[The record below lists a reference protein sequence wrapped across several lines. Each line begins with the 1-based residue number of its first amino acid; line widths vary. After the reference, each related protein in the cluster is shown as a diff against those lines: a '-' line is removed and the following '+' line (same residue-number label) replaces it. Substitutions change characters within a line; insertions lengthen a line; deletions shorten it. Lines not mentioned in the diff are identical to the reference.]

1 MNDLHVACCFDDAMV
16 LPALVLA
23 SSIRQFGAGNRKVLF
38 YALHTSSAT
47 ILKGAHK
54 RLNSSHFEFVSIPA
68 AAERFEAI
76 PVHGEYTRAT
86 YMRLM
91 LPQLLPDVKR
101 IIYLDTDTVVNRSIA
116 DLFEIDLAD
125 KPIAACVDF
134 GIQQNIE
141 LSLATLGFT
150 ETARDHL
157 ARLDLPADQYF
168 NAGVTVINLD
178 HWRRHDVAGRLERL
192 LLRPPHKLLWQDQDA
207 MNLLFRSDYVAL
219 DPRWNCLAVILAA
232 LQSEMP
238 PAPRLAEIYRLWAAD
253 PWIIHYAG
261 FISGERWTVRR
272 SASRFTIATG
282 QTCSDTGG
290 FSTNGRPNSSAT
302 ALRRQLQR

>member
-1 MNDLHVACCFDDAMV
+1 
-16 LPALVLA
+16 
-23 SSIRQFGAGNRKVLF
+23 
-38 YALHTSSAT
+38 
-47 ILKGAHK
+47 
-54 RLNSSHFEFVSIPA
+54 LNSSHFEFVSIPA

-76 PVHGEYTRAT
+76 PVHGEYSRAT

-116 DLFEIDLAD
+116 DFFEIDPTE

-150 ETARDHL
+150 ETTRDQL
-157 ARLDLPADQYF
+157 VRLVLPAHQYS

-178 HWRRHDVAGRLERL
+178 HWRRHDIAGQLERL
-192 LLRPPHKLLWQDQDA
+192 LLRPPHKFLWQDQDV
-207 MNLLFRSDYVAL
+207 MNLLFRSGYVAL

-232 LQSEMP
+232 DQSEIP
-238 PAPRLAEIYRLWAAD
+238 PAPGLAEIYRLWAAD

-261 FISGERWTVRR
+261 HSKLPT
-272 SASRFTIATG
+272 SQASR
-282 QTCSDTGG
+282 
-290 FSTNGRPNSSAT
+290 AT
-302 ALRRQLQR
+302 AVRASGFV